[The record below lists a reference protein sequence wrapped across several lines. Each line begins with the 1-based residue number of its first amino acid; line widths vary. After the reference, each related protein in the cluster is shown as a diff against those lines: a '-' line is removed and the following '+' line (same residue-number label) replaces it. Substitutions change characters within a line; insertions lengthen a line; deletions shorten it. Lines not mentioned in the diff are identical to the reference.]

1 MIKKTKIVATLGPAS
16 GDEKIVRKLIEAGVD
31 VFRLN
36 LSHGSHEEHIAR
48 AETVRKVA
56 KSMGQSIGIFIDLCG
71 PKIRTGDFEGGLT
84 TLIPGSPFLLTTRAI
99 PGSASEASVSYK
111 RLPKEVHAGCHILLD
126 DGRRSLLVKSVKG
139 EDIICEVLVGGEV
152 KSRRGVNVPDAT
164 LSIDCL
170 TEKDRKDLFIAKK
183 IPVDFVALSF
193 VRRAS
198 DVLELKAL
206 LKKMNI
212 EAGVIAKIETAEA
225 VKHLSEIVDVT
236 DALMVARGDLAVEF
250 SPEEVPLVQKKAIE
264 LMNTLGKPVITA
276 TQMLDSMVSAPVPTR
291 AEVSDIAN
299 AILDGTD
306 AIMLS
311 NESAVGAYPIEAV
324 KVMSRIALRVESD
337 YLHRTIHESKRTKA
351 AEVVTDAVT
360 ASAVLTAE
368 ALNVNSIV
376 ALTLSGRV
384 ARMLSRH
391 KPSQI
396 IYALSPRERTT
407 SSLKLSFG
415 VVPVHIPK
423 NERFSDALSLIRKLF
438 VKNKWAKRGDRTVVV
453 CGFPFEKTTE
463 ANLTVVE
470 KI

>member
-16 GDEKIVRKLIEAGVD
+16 GDPKTVQKLIEAGVD

-48 AETVRKVA
+48 AKTVRKVA
-56 KSMGQSIGIFIDLCG
+56 ESLGQPIGIFIDLCG
-71 PKIRTGDFEGGLT
+71 PKIRTGDFEGGFTNLVAGT
-84 TLIPGSPFLLTTRAI
+84 PFLLTTR
-99 PGSASEASVSYK
+99 PVVGNSSQVSVSYK
-111 RLPKEVHAGCHILLD
+111 RLPKEVSAGCHILLD

-139 EDIICEVLVGGEV
+139 EDIMCEVEVGGEV
-152 KSRRGVNVPDAT
+152 KNRRGVNVPDAT

-198 DVLELKAL
+198 DVLELKTL

-212 EAGVIAKIETAEA
+212 TAGVIAKIETAEA
-225 VKHLSEIVDVT
+225 VKYLSEIVEVT

-264 LMNTLGKPVITA
+264 LMNSFGKPVITA

-306 AIMLS
+306 AVMLS

-324 KVMSRIALRVESD
+324 KVMSRVALRVESD
-337 YLHRTIHESKRTKA
+337 YLHRTIHMSKRKLAT
-351 AEVVTDAVT
+351 EVVTDAVT

-368 ALNVNSIV
+368 ALKVNSIV
-376 ALTLSGRV
+376 ALTMSGRV

-391 KPSQI
+391 KPGQI
-396 IYALSPRERTT
+396 IYALSPNERTA
-407 SSLKLSFG
+407 SALKLSFG
-415 VVPVHIPK
+415 VVPIHIK
-423 NERFSDALSLIRKLF
+423 KSKHFSEALALIRTLF
-438 VKNKWAKRGDRTVVV
+438 VARKWGKRGDRTVVV